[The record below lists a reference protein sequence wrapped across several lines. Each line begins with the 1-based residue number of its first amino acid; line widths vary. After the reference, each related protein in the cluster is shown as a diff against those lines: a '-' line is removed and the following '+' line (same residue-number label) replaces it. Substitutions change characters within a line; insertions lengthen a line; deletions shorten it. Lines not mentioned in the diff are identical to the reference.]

1 MNRARRFLQRLITG
15 TGVALVLLLAYFY
28 RKPGIPAGQIRDAV
42 AETLVREAK
51 GIRDRVRFRGFD
63 YVETRAQ
70 QGKYHLRATEA
81 LGFEENGDQIIRLKD
96 VLFESHEG
104 ASGAGIA
111 ITAPRAEFAQLSRAI
126 RVFEGV
132 RIEGEGTTLNGKSF
146 HYENMTG
153 KFRSDGPVTAVRGSL
168 VARADEGELQ
178 ARDGVL
184 LLKGAVRVRGR
195 MEGARRMDLAAPA
208 VRLGRLGEL
217 VAEGGVTIKTEESFL
232 RCRNFLRTAELTG
245 DRLRAQGDAQILLR
259 PDPSRISA
267 PLFGSADVIE
277 LSRNVAGEPAR
288 LELSSIAGRSR
299 IDVAPDGKNGARRAL
314 APRFEAL
321 FREGHLAELNVAVDL
336 DASESAP
343 PDAAAGAGLR
353 RLTAGF
359 ARFTFQP
366 DGRSLNVG
374 TLDKGV
380 LLADGTRAVLSA
392 PRGTLRGV
400 DDTAVFA
407 GDPGNPAR
415 YQDEKGSLKAQALTY
430 ARRDGRIDA
439 AGTVLADFRSEGHP
453 DIFGTRTGDPIH
465 SRSDALQMGLSDR
478 KLTLTGGVQ
487 AWQKENV
494 LRCRKLFLDG
504 QARSLRAE
512 GDVRAFLRRKLA
524 APSGAKETPGSD
536 TINVSGDLLTHR
548 EADRLVRIEG
558 QATVVSG
565 NWNLKSDITDIRLG
579 ADQSI
584 EFAEARGA
592 VTIEDRVIH
601 RRGSGAKAT
610 WRPQMDVVTLEGK
623 PATGVAEK
631 GNRLTGAVLTIR
643 QGRSRVDVAPGEG
656 VPSEGVFRPEGS

>member
-1 MNRARRFLQRLITG
+1 VNRARRITRRFIAG
-15 TGVALVLLLAYFY
+15 AGLGLLSVLAYFY
-28 RKPGIPAGQIRDAV
+28 RKPGMPTGQIRDAV
-42 AETLVREAK
+42 AETLVKEAK

-96 VLFESHEG
+96 VLFESREG
-104 ASGAGIA
+104 SSSAGIA
-111 ITAPRAEFAQLSRAI
+111 ITAPRAEFAQVSRAI
-126 RVFEGV
+126 RVFDGV

-146 HYENMTG
+146 HYENLTG
-153 KFRSDGPVTAVRGSL
+153 KFRSDGPVTAMRGGL

-184 LLKGAVRVRGR
+184 ALKGAVRVRGR
-195 MEGARRMDLAAPA
+195 MEGARRMDLSAPA

-217 VAEGGVTIKTEESFL
+217 AAEGGVTIKTEESFL
-232 RCRNFLRTAELTG
+232 RSRTFTRTAELTG
-245 DRLRAQGDAQILLR
+245 DRLRAEGAAQILLH
-259 PDPSRISA
+259 PDPSRISG
-267 PLFGSADVIE
+267 PLFASAQVIE
-277 LSRNVAGEPAR
+277 LSRDEAGEPAR
-288 LELSSIAGRSR
+288 LELSSDAGRSR

-314 APRFEAL
+314 APRFEARFL
-321 FREGHLAELNVAVDL
+321 EGHLAELNVAADL
-336 DASESAP
+336 DASESVP
-343 PDAAAGAGLR
+343 PDAAPGSGLR

-374 TLDKGV
+374 TLEKGV
-380 LLADGTRAVLSA
+380 VLSDGTRAVLKA
-392 PRGTLRGV
+392 PRGTLRGM

-407 GDPGNPAR
+407 GDPGNPAS
-415 YQDEKGSLKAQALTY
+415 YQDEKGSLKAQTLAY
-430 ARRDGRIDA
+430 ARRDGRVDA
-439 AGTVLADFRSEGHP
+439 AGTVLADFRSGEHL
-453 DIFGTRTGDPIH
+453 DIFGTRSGDPIH
-465 SRSDALQMGLSDR
+465 SRSDTLQMGISDR

-494 LRCRKLFLDG
+494 LRCRKLFLDD

-512 GDVRAFLRRKLA
+512 GDVRAFLRRRLA
-524 APSGAKETPGSD
+524 APAGAKGSPASE

-565 NWNLKSDITDIRLG
+565 TWNLKSDITDIRLG

-592 VTIEDRVIH
+592 VTIEDRIIH
-601 RRGSGAKAT
+601 RRGAGAKAT

-623 PATGVAEK
+623 PATVVDEK

-643 QGRSRVDVAPGEG
+643 KGHSRVDVAPGEG
-656 VPSEGVFRPEGS
+656 IPSEGVFRPEGS